1 MQIFETALYF
11 VDRSLSL
18 LQSFDDIKI
27 HDDFCESTGE
37 PTDKSGYFLDLKW
50 NIFWE
55 EQNLRIDENG

>member
-1 MQIFETALYF
+1 MQIFEAALYL

-37 PTDKSGYFLDLKW
+37 STDKSGYFLDLEWK
-50 NIFWE
+50 IFRE
-55 EQNLRIDENG
+55 EQNLRIDESG